1 MGRMYDPPHPG
12 ALLRED
18 VLPALGLSVSEAARQ
33 LGVSRVMLSRII
45 NERAGISPEMAMRLE
60 VWLKP
65 TDGDGPSAESFLRM
79 QASYDLWQIS
89 HAKRPAFSIQPAR
102 LPAAG

>member
-1 MGRMYDPPHPG
+1 MSRMYDPPHPG
-12 ALLRED
+12 ELLRDE

-60 VWLKP
+60 AWLKTP
-65 TDGDGPSAESFLRM
+65 DGGGPSAESFLRM
-79 QASYDLWQIS
+79 QSAYDLWQVS
-89 HAKRPAFSIQPAR
+89 HAGKPTFTVQPAV
-102 LPAAG
+102 A